1 MLVFGGTQNCLGM
14 AHASFNSSW
23 RSSMRHIEW
32 TKGAWPIGH
41 AGRFM
46 REDYTTDTVCGT
58 SSESPLRSTQESGSG
73 VESIREYTGTT
84 YRMEQAALR
93 YRHSAYQLGILSLTH
108 HWSGNLVNRDKVQAW
123 TVEESE
129 PLGVSTL
136 KVPSSYIEAIRSA

>member
-1 MLVFGGTQNCLGM
+1 
-14 AHASFNSSW
+14 
-23 RSSMRHIEW
+23 
-32 TKGAWPIGH
+32 
-41 AGRFM
+41 M

-93 YRHSAYQLGILSLTH
+93 YRHSAYQYNIVSLTH
-108 HWSGNLVNRDKVQAW
+108 HWTGNLVNRDIVQAW

-136 KVPSSYIEAIRSA
+136 KFPSSYIEAIRSA

>member
-1 MLVFGGTQNCLGM
+1 
-14 AHASFNSSW
+14 
-23 RSSMRHIEW
+23 
-32 TKGAWPIGH
+32 
-41 AGRFM
+41 M

-58 SSESPLRSTQESGSG
+58 SSESPLRSTQESVSD

-93 YRHSAYQLGILSLTH
+93 YRHFAYQLGIVSLTH
-108 HWSGNLVNRDKVQAW
+108 HWSGNLVNRDIVQAW

>member
-1 MLVFGGTQNCLGM
+1 M
-14 AHASFNSSW
+14 
-23 RSSMRHIEW
+23 EW
-32 TKGAWPIGH
+32 ANGAWPIGH

-58 SSESPLRSTQESGSG
+58 SSESPLRSTQESASD

-93 YRHSAYQLGILSLTH
+93 YRHFAYQLGIVSLTH

-129 PLGVSTL
+129 PLGVSNL
-136 KVPSSYIEAIRSA
+136 KVP

>member
-1 MLVFGGTQNCLGM
+1 
-14 AHASFNSSW
+14 
-23 RSSMRHIEW
+23 
-32 TKGAWPIGH
+32 
-41 AGRFM
+41 M
-46 REDYTTDTVCGT
+46 REDYTTVTVCST
-58 SSESPLRSTQESGSG
+58 SSESPLWNKQESVSG

-93 YRHSAYQLGILSLTH
+93 YRHSAYQLDIVSLTH
-108 HWSGNLVNRDKVQAW
+108 HWSGNLVNRDIVQAW

>member
-1 MLVFGGTQNCLGM
+1 M
-14 AHASFNSSW
+14 
-23 RSSMRHIEW
+23 EW
-32 TKGAWPIGH
+32 ANGAWPIGP

-58 SSESPLRSTQESGSG
+58 SSESPLRSTQESVNG

-93 YRHSAYQLGILSLTH
+93 YRHSAYQLGIVSLTH
-108 HWSGNLVNRDKVQAW
+108 QWSGNLVNRDMVQAW

-129 PLGVSTL
+129 PLGVSNL
-136 KVPSSYIEAIRSA
+136 KVP

>member
-1 MLVFGGTQNCLGM
+1 
-14 AHASFNSSW
+14 
-23 RSSMRHIEW
+23 
-32 TKGAWPIGH
+32 
-41 AGRFM
+41 M
-46 REDYTTDTVCGT
+46 REDYTTDTVCST
-58 SSESPLRSTQESGSG
+58 SSESPLWNKQESVSG

-93 YRHSAYQLGILSLTH
+93 YRHSVYQLGIVSLTH
-108 HWSGNLVNRDKVQAW
+108 HWSGNLVNRDIEQAW

>member
-1 MLVFGGTQNCLGM
+1 
-14 AHASFNSSW
+14 
-23 RSSMRHIEW
+23 
-32 TKGAWPIGH
+32 
-41 AGRFM
+41 M
-46 REDYTTDTVCGT
+46 REDYTTVTVCST
-58 SSESPLRSTQESGSG
+58 SSESPLWNKQESVSG

-93 YRHSAYQLGILSLTH
+93 YRHSAYQLGIVSLTH
-108 HWSGNLVNRDKVQAW
+108 HWSGNLANRDIVQAW

>member
-1 MLVFGGTQNCLGM
+1 M
-14 AHASFNSSW
+14 
-23 RSSMRHIEW
+23 EW
-32 TKGAWPIGH
+32 ANGAWPIGP

-58 SSESPLRSTQESGSG
+58 SSESPLRSTQESVNG

-93 YRHSAYQLGILSLTH
+93 YRHSAYQLGIVSLTH
-108 HWSGNLVNRDKVQAW
+108 QWSGNLVNRDMVQAW
-123 TVEESE
+123 PVEESE

-136 KVPSSYIEAIRSA
+136 KVPSSYIEAIRST

>member
-1 MLVFGGTQNCLGM
+1 
-14 AHASFNSSW
+14 
-23 RSSMRHIEW
+23 
-32 TKGAWPIGH
+32 
-41 AGRFM
+41 M
-46 REDYTTDTVCGT
+46 REDYTTVTVCST
-58 SSESPLRSTQESGSG
+58 SSESPLRNKQESVSG

-93 YRHSAYQLGILSLTH
+93 YRHSAYQLGIVSLTH
-108 HWSGNLVNRDKVQAW
+108 QWSGNLVNRDIVQAW

>member
-1 MLVFGGTQNCLGM
+1 MEW
-14 AHASFNSSW
+14 AS
-23 RSSMRHIEW
+23 
-32 TKGAWPIGH
+32 GPWPIGH

-58 SSESPLRSTQESGSG
+58 SSEPPLRSTQESGSG

-84 YRMEQAALR
+84 YRMEQDALR
-93 YRHSAYQLGILSLTH
+93 YRHSAYQLDIVSLTH
-108 HWSGNLVNRDKVQAW
+108 HWTGNLVNRDIEQPW

-136 KVPSSYIEAIRSA
+136 KVPSSYIEATRSA

>member
-1 MLVFGGTQNCLGM
+1 MQ
-14 AHASFNSSW
+14 
-23 RSSMRHIEW
+23 HIEW
-32 TKGAWPIGH
+32 AKGAWPIDH
-41 AGRFM
+41 VGRIM

-58 SSESPLRSTQESGSG
+58 SSESPLRSTQESVNG

-93 YRHSAYQLGILSLTH
+93 YRHSAYQLGIVSLTH
-108 HWSGNLVNRDKVQAW
+108 HWSGNLVNRDIVQAW

-129 PLGVSTL
+129 PLGVRIL

>member
-1 MLVFGGTQNCLGM
+1 MLIFGSTQNCLGM
-14 AHASFNSSW
+14 THTSFNSSW
-23 RSSMRHIEW
+23 QSSMRQMER
-32 TKGAWPIGH
+32 TKDAWPIGH

-46 REDYTTDTVCGT
+46 REDYTTVTVCGT
-58 SSESPLRSTQESGSG
+58 SSESPLRSTQESASG

-93 YRHSAYQLGILSLTH
+93 YRHSAYQLGIVSLTH
-108 HWSGNLVNRDKVQAW
+108 HWSGNLVNRDIVQAW

-136 KVPSSYIEAIRSA
+136 KVPSSYIEATRST